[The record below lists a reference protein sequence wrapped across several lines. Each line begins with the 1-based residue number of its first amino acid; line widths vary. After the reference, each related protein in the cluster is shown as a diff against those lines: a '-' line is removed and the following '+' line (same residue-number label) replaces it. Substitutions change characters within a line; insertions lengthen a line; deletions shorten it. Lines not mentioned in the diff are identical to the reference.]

1 MEDAISRILYRL
13 CGDGGHS
20 SWTDVAI
27 GLKRPTRSAT
37 SLLGED
43 KDGQSLRRN
52 LFGLA
57 PGGGCQALMVTH
69 QAGGLL
75 PHRFTLTGGMVTTGG
90 LFSVALSLGL
100 PPVGVTDL
108 PALRCPDF
116 PLPSTIRMAAT
127 TLHPPFSIYYIPSIA
142 SFARLSARVLFSLLM
157 WVIRKELNPEI

>member
-1 MEDAISRILYRL
+1 MEDAISRILYRPVWRWWSFIWDR
-13 CGDGGHS
+13 CCH
-20 SWTDVAI
+20 
-27 GLKRPTRSAT
+27 RSQAAYPFRHFPH
-37 SLLGED
+37 GED

-116 PLPSTIRMAAT
+116 PLPSAKRWQRPPCI
-127 TLHPPFSIYYIPSIA
+127 LHLIFII
-142 SFARLSARVLFSLLM
+142 FHLLLRLQGCRQGCYSLY
-157 WVIRKELNPEI
+157 